1 MGKRYLEIKIPRL
14 LRENSHFTFFFFS
27 KDICLK
33 SSNTEKQGITE
44 NQTNEHMEIIFVF
57 IENTFSTERITEDTR
72 KNHKNIFNSI
82 LQYQGYA
89 TFSYIV
95 R

>member
-14 LRENSHFTFFFFS
+14 LRENSHFTFFFS
-27 KDICLK
+27 KDIRLK